1 MKNNVETKEVK
12 STDHHGRHGS
22 DSELDDEDVPMK
34 TLSPEPK
41 EETETK
47 DEAPNSTTSKEE
59 EKEEPTSINTNNDES
74 KEETSD
80 NIALQSN
87 VQSEEST
94 VVNNVDGNIN
104 VEIDALEVHRPS
116 SEVSTVNVNE
126 NEPQEEKQ
134 HENI

>member
-12 STDHHGRHGS
+12 STDHHDRHGS
-22 DSELDDEDVPMK
+22 DSELDDEDVHMK

-41 EETETK
+41 EETEMK

-59 EKEEPTSINTNNDES
+59 EKEESTSINTNNNEL
-74 KEETSD
+74 KGETSD
-80 NIALQSN
+80 DIALQSN

-94 VVNNVDGNIN
+94 VVNNVN
-104 VEIDALEVHRPS
+104 VEIDALEDHRQT
-116 SEVSTVNVNE
+116 SEVPTVNVNE
-126 NEPQEEKQ
+126 TEPQEEKQ